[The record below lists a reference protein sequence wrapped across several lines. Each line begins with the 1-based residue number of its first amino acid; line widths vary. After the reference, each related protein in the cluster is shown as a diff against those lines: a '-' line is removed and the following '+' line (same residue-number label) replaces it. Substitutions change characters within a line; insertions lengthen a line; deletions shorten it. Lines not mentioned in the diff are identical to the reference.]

1 MTWTQAVEAME
12 NGKKI
17 TKEGWE
23 EGWFL
28 YINKN
33 NIIELSDNFAAYT
46 MQPQFEGPWEISHAY
61 EDTRDDDWE
70 VFVG

>member
-12 NGKKI
+12 DGKKI
-17 TKEGWE
+17 RKEGWE
-23 EGWFL
+23 QDWFL

-46 MQPQFEGPWEISHAY
+46 MQSYFEGPWEISHCY
-61 EDTRDDDWE
+61 EDTRDIDWE
-70 VFVG
+70 IYNG

>member
-23 EGWFL
+23 QGWFL

-46 MQPQFEGPWEISHAY
+46 MQSHFEGPWEISQSY

-70 VFVG
+70 VFTE